1 MREKEGEGVGL
12 IRVGVGVEQKEGREG
27 VLAVKVGIQ
36 NGEGMV
42 LPSSMV
48 VSALQ
53 VDSDLCFFASFSPEG
68 VESQNVQGW
77 SLVACIF
84 LLGGCGGLCPCC
96 SSLPALSLPGSE
108 RQAWPKVS
116 DVVLSGD
123 LVKEAFDG

>member
-1 MREKEGEGVGL
+1 M
-12 IRVGVGVEQKEGREG
+12 
-27 VLAVKVGIQ
+27 LA
-36 NGEGMV
+36 
-42 LPSSMV
+42 SSMV
-48 VSALQ
+48 VLALQ
-53 VDSDLCFFASFSPEG
+53 VDAVLCFSASVSPEG
-68 VESQNVQGW
+68 AESQNVQGW

-123 LVKEAFDG
+123 LVKEASDG